1 MSKVF
6 LVVENDEG
14 LDDVVKVFAKRKKA
28 EAFAFVYKDDR
39 YAQGVDVDVAVVE
52 MEVE

>member
-1 MSKVF
+1 MSKVY

-14 LDDVVKVFAKRKKA
+14 LDEVVKVFADSAKA
-28 EAFAFVYKDDR
+28 DEFAEELR
-39 YAQGVDVDVAVVE
+39 YANRSDVAVVE